1 MTSVSKN
8 ALLTAI
14 FLCAVFLFTFF
25 AINNTDLGFILKT
38 GQYIWEHHEIPHNDI
53 FSFSAPGV
61 DWIAHYWLTGVL
73 FYGIFLLGGYLGLKI
88 SVALVAALTFFFVI
102 KRFGL
107 YSKDYPLFLILFY
120 PLTFFSFEFWNVRGE
135 NFSNLFLAILL
146 YLIDQWRF
154 KKSKWALYLIP
165 LLSMLWANMHGGVLL
180 GLAILG
186 FWAAVSLYEA
196 HFALSKIKIQ
206 ASVFVAACLASLLN
220 PFGYKSPLL
229 LFLLNSKGISE
240 FQSILADFISEPD
253 MMRNVALG
261 AMVLTTVFLMWRQYS
276 SRKNDRRP
284 GRLYETGLVLVA
296 FIMPMVS
303 VRYTVFFPLITLPL
317 MIKELS
323 IFLKEKFPEQDA
335 GSLWKAA
342 LGVGFIMIAGRLPF
356 VISQPDINTEAI
368 AVGATDFVKNAN
380 VPEPLFNGLGNGG
393 WLIWKLWPER
403 KVFIDGRSDIYK
415 YGVYDDYLTIESQSD
430 GWINLVNEKY
440 KFNSFLVPY
449 RSSQAT
455 AIAMSHL
462 IDQLT
467 NDLGFKLIYWDND
480 YIILARDTPEN
491 QEIIKKYAYSV
502 IGPFKNP
509 ASIPKDKRKL
519 ALEEIRRALSI
530 SPDSKVLKDW
540 ESNMAFLANLSK

>member
-1 MTSVSKN
+1 MTSANKN
-8 ALLTAI
+8 IFLTAI

-240 FQSILADFISEPD
+240 FDSLFAFVFGHAPNLLRYIAFGI
-253 MMRNVALG
+253 
-261 AMVLTTVFLMWRQYS
+261 MVFAAGFLIWRQYS
-276 SRKNDRRP
+276 LWKR
-284 GRLYETGLVLVA
+284 GRSFGKLFDIGLVSVA
-296 FIMPMVS
+296 FLMPLMSIRYMV
-303 VRYTVFFPLITLPL
+303 FLPLIALPFV
-317 MIKELS
+317 IGELS
-323 IFLKEKFPEQDA
+323 SFLTERFPNQDREN
-335 GSLWKAA
+335 LFKAA
-342 LGVGFIMIAGRLPF
+342 VGVGLILIVLRLPF
-356 VISQPDINTEAI
+356 VLSEPDVNTAAI
-368 AVGATDFVKNAN
+368 PVAATDFIKNAN
-380 VPEPLFNGLGNGG
+380 VPEPLFNNLENGG

-415 YGVYDDYLTIESQSD
+415 YGVYDDYLDIRSMSN
-430 GWINLVNEKY
+430 GWVNLVNEKY
-440 KFNSFLVPY
+440 KFNSFLLSY
-449 RSSQAT
+449 RLSKETEIPVSNL
-455 AIAMSHL
+455 MNKL
-462 IDQLT
+462 
-467 NDLGFKLIYWDND
+467 NDLGFRLIYWDDN
-480 YIILARDTPEN
+480 YIILVRDTPEN
-491 QEIIKKYAYSV
+491 QPIIKKYAYYF
-502 IGPFKNP
+502 IKPFQNS
-509 ASIPKDKRKL
+509 ASLPPDKLPL
-519 ALEEIRRALSI
+519 ALEEVRRALSI
-530 SPDSKVLKDW
+530 SPDSKILQ
-540 ESNMAFLANLSK
+540 NLEKSILNIINLQ